1 VSFRRAALYSASPP
15 GPTELDPPSWIRQ
28 LPSGRL
34 LPRVAEALARR
45 RSALGLQQRIMLYV
59 TLGLLLIF
67 ASVAVVGLKSIQQ
80 ATALVYQERLSRA
93 DTIASIL
100 TGDFRH
106 VSGDVREE
114 RSDLSSPDP
123 LQRTQAANRVLDHLG
138 QSDTFS
144 FFSAT
149 GVWVMGTDGRLLAAA
164 GAPPMAPGVGGGL
177 AAQSASLTESTFQV
191 LPPVEPGDPNAFGS
205 IVTRLGSPA
214 SPDSLLVIVH
224 AEAANTRHPYLPG
237 ANAPAMDDTARLAGQ
252 SADPMAA
259 YHLEVVG
266 PDGRVALGIG
276 ADEHPGALSYHFPVI
291 QRLADLRQGVSL
303 LHQPGA
309 GNSFE
314 PHIMSVV
321 PLPAS
326 PYYLVLE
333 QAVDVALA
341 LPNQLEQWL
350 VLLTVVGFLA
360 VLVAAWITTSRVVR
374 PTRELTAAA
383 RRMAQ
388 GDLESPI
395 RISAQDEVGR
405 LAQSLESMRRQLGVV
420 YQQLEDANLVL
431 ESQVRERTAQLTE
444 LLEKII
450 SAQEDERARLA
461 RELHDETA
469 QTLGALTIALDR
481 ARDELAGARPRTAE
495 QLAEARTMAARLME
509 ETRRLILDLRPMA
522 LDDLGLAPAIRWYAE
537 THLEEQGVE
546 ASVEVDQPTRRL
558 PKHIE
563 VSVFRIVQEA
573 VNNIVKHAHARR
585 ARIRLVFRD
594 WVAKVVISDDGQGF
608 EPIEVGGRTT
618 RVRSVG
624 LLGMQERVRLL
635 NGHLRIRS
643 IPGRGTTIAVRIPIA
658 HEAS

>member
-1 VSFRRAALYSASPP
+1 
-15 GPTELDPPSWIRQ
+15 
-28 LPSGRL
+28 
-34 LPRVAEALARR
+34 VAGLLARR

-67 ASVAVVGLKSIQQ
+67 GSVAVVGLKSIQQ
-80 ATALVYQERLSRA
+80 ATALVFQERLTRA

-100 TGDFRH
+100 TADFRH

-114 RSDLSSPDP
+114 RADLSGPDP
-123 LQRTQAANRVLDHLG
+123 LQRTQAANRVLDHLA

-149 GVWVMGTDGRLLAAA
+149 GIWVVGTDGRLLAAA
-164 GAPPMAPGVGGGL
+164 GTPGAEPGVSGGL
-177 AAQSASLTESTFQV
+177 AAQSASLAESSFQV
-191 LPPVEPGDPNAFGS
+191 LPPVEPGDSNAFGT
-205 IVTRLGSPA
+205 IVTRLGSPT

-224 AEAANTRHPYLPG
+224 AEAANTRNAYLPG
-237 ANAPAMDDTARLAGQ
+237 ANASALDDAAGLPGQ
-252 SADPMAA
+252 PDPVAA

-291 QRLADLRQGVSL
+291 QQLADPRQGVSL

-314 PHIMSVV
+314 PHVMSVV

-360 VLVAAWITTSRVVR
+360 ALVAAWITTSRVVR

-388 GDLESPI
+388 GDLDSPI
-395 RISAQDEVGR
+395 HISAQDEVGR
-405 LAQSLESMRRQLGVV
+405 LAQSLESMRRQLGVA

-431 ESQVRERTAQLTE
+431 ESQVRERTAQLSE

-481 ARDELAGARPRTAE
+481 ARDELAGALPRTAE

-537 THLEEQGVE
+537 THLEEEGVV

-573 VNNIVKHAHARR
+573 INNIVKHAHARR

-594 WVAKVVISDDGQGF
+594 LVAKVVISDDGQGF
-608 EPIEVGGRTT
+608 EPAQVDGRTT
-618 RVRSVG
+618 WARSVG

-643 IPGRGTTIAVRIPIA
+643 TPGRGTTIAVRIPIA

>member
-1 VSFRRAALYSASPP
+1 
-15 GPTELDPPSWIRQ
+15 
-28 LPSGRL
+28 
-34 LPRVAEALARR
+34 
-45 RSALGLQQRIMLYV
+45 MLYV
-59 TLGLLLIF
+59 TLGLVLIF
-67 ASVAVVGLKSIQQ
+67 TSVAIVGVKSIQQ
-80 ATALVYQERLSRA
+80 ATALVYQERLTRA
-93 DTIASIL
+93 DTIASML

-106 VSGDVREE
+106 VAGDVREE
-114 RSDLSSPDP
+114 RSELGSLDAV
-123 LQRTQAANRVLDHLG
+123 QRAQAANRLLDHLA
-138 QSDTFS
+138 QTDSFS

-149 GVWVMGTDGRLLAAA
+149 GIWVMGSDGRLLAAA
-164 GAPPMAPGVGGGL
+164 GSPLAEAGVGDGL
-177 AAQSASLTESTFQV
+177 AAQSASLADSSFQL
-191 LPPVEPGDPNAFGS
+191 LPPVEPGDPNAFGV
-205 IVTRLGSPA
+205 IVNRLGSPD

-224 AEAANTRHPYLPG
+224 AEAANMKHAYVPG
-237 ANAPAMDDTARLAGQ
+237 ANASAMDDAAGPPGQ
-252 SADPMAA
+252 PADPVAG

-276 ADEHPGALSYHFPVI
+276 ADEHPGALSYHFPII
-291 QRLADLRQGVSL
+291 QRLADPRQGVSL
-303 LHQPGA
+303 LHQPA
-309 GNSFE
+309 PGNSFE

-326 PYYLVLE
+326 PNYLVLE

-360 VLVAAWITTSRVVR
+360 ALVAAWITTGRVVR

-395 RISAQDEVGR
+395 GISAQDEVGR
-405 LAQSLESMRRQLGVV
+405 LAQSLESMRRQLRVA

-431 ESQVRERTAQLTE
+431 ESQVRERTAELTE

-522 LDDLGLAPAIRWYAE
+522 LDELGLAPAIRWYAE
-537 THLEEQGVE
+537 THLDEQGVE

-563 VSVFRIVQEA
+563 VSVFRIIQEA
-573 VNNIVKHAHARR
+573 VNNIVKHAHARH

-594 WVAKVVISDDGQGF
+594 WVAKVVVSDDGQGF
-608 EPIEVGGRTT
+608 EPAEMAGRTAP
-618 RVRSVG
+618 VRSVG
-624 LLGMQERVRLL
+624 LAGMQERVRLL

-643 IPGRGTTIAVRIPIA
+643 NPGRGTTITVEIPIA
-658 HEAS
+658 HEGS

>member
-1 VSFRRAALYSASPP
+1 
-15 GPTELDPPSWIRQ
+15 
-28 LPSGRL
+28 
-34 LPRVAEALARR
+34 
-45 RSALGLQQRIMLYV
+45 MLYV

-80 ATALVYQERLSRA
+80 ATALVYQERLTRA

-106 VSGDVREE
+106 VAGDVRDEG
-114 RSDLSSPDP
+114 SDLSRLGPV
-123 LQRTQAANRVLDHLG
+123 QRTQAANRLLDHLA
-138 QSDTFS
+138 QTDTFS

-149 GVWVMGTDGRLLAAA
+149 GIWVMGTDGRLLAAA
-164 GAPPMAPGVGGGL
+164 GTPPSEPGVGARL
-177 AAQSASLTESTFQV
+177 AAQSASLADASFQL
-191 LPPVEPGDPNAFGS
+191 LPPVEPGDPNAFGI

-224 AEAANTRHPYLPG
+224 AEAANTRHAYLPG
-237 ANAPAMDDTARLAGQ
+237 ANASALDDTAALPGQ
-252 SADPMAA
+252 PDLVAA

-266 PDGRVALGIG
+266 LDGRVALGIG

-291 QRLADLRQGVSL
+291 QQLADARQGVSL
-303 LHQPGA
+303 LHQPSA

-360 VLVAAWITTSRVVR
+360 ALVAAWITTGRVVR

-405 LAQSLESMRRQLGVV
+405 LAQSLESMRRQLRVA
-420 YQQLEDANLVL
+420 YEQLEGANLVL
-431 ESQVRERTAQLTE
+431 EAQVRERTAQLTE

-495 QLAEARTMAARLME
+495 QLSQARGMVGRLLE

-573 VNNIVKHAHARR
+573 VNNIGKHAHARH

-594 WVAKVVISDDGQGF
+594 WAAKVVVSDDGQGF
-608 EPIEVGGRTT
+608 EPAEMTGRTAP
-618 RVRSVG
+618 VRSVG
-624 LLGMQERVRLL
+624 LAGMQERVRLL

-643 IPGRGTTIAVRIPIA
+643 NPGRGTTISVEIPIA
-658 HEAS
+658 HEGG